1 MEESWWEFIIFEGVR
16 CSLLYSFWHDLC
28 GGKREFKSGI
38 FIDKSVQL
46 FHVSEEFHEISYWYL
61 FHILHNNELLFRNS
75 NKIDCVYQKSSTES
89 PKFCQILSQRQEIDR
104 GSDESKKIVKCL
116 NLKSINL
123 MLRMYLRQPNNG
135 KCFIQFSEVYLNESW
150 VDLKTFI
157 NYSFSQVILQW

>member
-75 NKIDCVYQKSSTES
+75 NKIDCVYQKSPLKVPNSV
-89 PKFCQILSQRQEIDR
+89 KFWAKDKRLIEGLMKV
-104 GSDESKKIVKCL
+104 KKLWNAWIW
-116 NLKSINL
+116 NQSIWCWECTFDNQTMVSVL
-123 MLRMYLRQPNNG
+123 FNFLR
-135 KCFIQFSEVYLNESW
+135 FIWMNPELIWRHS
-150 VDLKTFI
+150 
-157 NYSFSQVILQW
+157 